1 MMRMKGHVKVETIGD
16 AYMIVGGAPNRTPY
30 HVEYVLDCA
39 RSFVEVTESMVE
51 RSTQQ
56 KIRIRVGVHSGAV
69 IAGVVGLKMP
79 RYCMFGDTVGVANK
93 MESTGQ
99 VRHFQ
104 PFFHRERLEDTKH
117 IKLIITFREST
128 EMSC

>member
-1 MMRMKGHVKVETIGD
+1 MFWRVQVETIGD
-16 AYMIVGGAPNRTPY
+16 AYMVVGGAPNRTPY

-39 RSFVEVTESMVE
+39 RSFVEAIDAMIE

-56 KIRIRVGVHSGAV
+56 KIRIRIGVHSGAV

-79 RYCMFGDTVGVANK
+79 RYCMFGDTVGIANK

-99 VRHFQ
+99 VSPFQ
-104 PFFHRERLEDTKH
+104 TLRMLN
-117 IKLIITFREST
+117 LL
-128 EMSC
+128 